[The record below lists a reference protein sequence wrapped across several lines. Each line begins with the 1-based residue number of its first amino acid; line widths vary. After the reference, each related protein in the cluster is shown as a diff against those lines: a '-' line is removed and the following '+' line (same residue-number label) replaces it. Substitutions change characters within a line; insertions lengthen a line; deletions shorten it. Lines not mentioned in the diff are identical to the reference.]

1 MARAKKALKVDSKDK
16 IPELEKL
23 LKNGVTAQGA
33 SSTLGARQE
42 LAPVVTFVLIYADW
56 CGHCHK
62 YMDNVWNPMC
72 KKGNTKHNVAAV
84 REDVLPNTSLAN
96 AKIEGYPS
104 VIVVNSDGKPAEFKK
119 PDGEVTNAMP
129 NKDKIEE
136 AVNSPI
142 TESIV
147 PTQKQEEPTVY
158 PNNMPPQPANIQGK
172 TYKPTP
178 YPQSGGA
185 RSAGPLQSGA
195 YAPSLQSGGG
205 LLFHSLK
212 NFSFN
217 LKLKSRKNRKSK
229 HRKTRRH

>member
-1 MARAKKALKVDSKDK
+1 MAKAKKALKVDSKGK

-23 LKNGVTAQGA
+23 LKNG
-33 SSTLGARQE
+33 
-42 LAPVVTFVLIYADW
+42 VTFVLIYADW

-72 KKGNTKHNVAAV
+72 KKGNSKHNVVAL

-119 PDGEVTNAMP
+119 PDGGITNAMP
-129 NKDKIEE
+129 NKDKIED

-142 TESIV
+142 TEIIEESTSTTSQV
-147 PTQKQEEPTVY
+147 RQEEPTVY
-158 PNNMPPQPANIQGK
+158 PNNIPPMPSMNIQTRNNIQGK
-172 TYKPTP
+172 IYKPTP
-178 YPQSGGA
+178 YPSEKIQSGGGC
-185 RSAGPLQSGA
+185 SAEPMQSGV
-195 YAPSLQSGGG
+195 YAPLQSGGG
-205 LLFHSLK
+205 LLFNSLK
-212 NFSFN
+212 NFSFK